1 MSNFYKNMN
10 KVKFLFNVDKDKKNE
25 LMGYLK
31 KDGRSLSSWL
41 VEQMEN
47 KIKEYKNDIQNR

>member
-25 LMGYLK
+25 LMGLLK
-31 KDGRSLSSWL
+31 KEGKSLTGWI
-41 VEQMEN
+41 VEQMDK
-47 KIKEYKNDIQNR
+47 KIQEYRK